1 MNTESFPENFIWGS
15 ATASYQ
21 IEGAAFDDGKGL
33 SVWDMMCRWEG
44 KIKNNDTGD
53 VACDFYHKY
62 KEDIALMKELGMQAF
77 RFSVSWP
84 RVLPDGIGKINQKG
98 LDFYDKV
105 VDELLNKNIEPFI
118 TLFHWDYPYELY
130 RKGDLLNDD
139 SPEWFAEFTKV
150 VVDKLSDRVKNW
162 MTVNEPQCYVGLGH
176 YVGMHAPGVKLDKP
190 EIMKMWHNMLLSHGR
205 AVQSIRANAKLP
217 SNIGTAPCA
226 RYFYPADENNENDIA
241 AAKNKFFECD
251 DLWGIAMWLDPICFG
266 KYPSDALEKY
276 SEIIPKI
283 NAEDLKIISTPID
296 FIGYNL
302 YQGSP
307 IKDDGNGNPIDVPFK
322 PGKPITL
329 FDWDITPRA
338 LRWTS
343 NFLYERYK
351 KPIYITENGMSNIDW
366 VSLDGKV
373 HDPQRI
379 DFLNRYIRELKKA
392 IDDGADVRGYFVW
405 SFMDN
410 FEWAEG
416 YKHRFGLVH
425 INYETL
431 KRTVKD
437 SAFWY
442 KKVIETN
449 GKFLFDALSD

>member
-1 MNTESFPENFIWGS
+1 MKTFPKNFVWGA

-21 IEGAAFDDGKGL
+21 IEGAAFEDGKGL
-33 SVWDMMCRWEG
+33 SVWDMMCRWEN

-62 KEDIALMKELGMQAF
+62 KEDIALMKELGLQAF
-77 RFSVSWP
+77 RFSISWP
-84 RVLPDGIGKINQKG
+84 RVLPNGIGKINEKG

-105 VDELLNKNIEPFI
+105 VDELLEKNIEPFI
-118 TLFHWDYPYELY
+118 TLFHWDYPYELF

-139 SPEWFAEFTKV
+139 SPEWFAEYTKV

-162 MTVNEPQCYVGLGH
+162 ITVNEPQCYVSHGH
-176 YVGMHAPGVKLDKP
+176 YAGGHAPGVKLDKP
-190 EIMKMWHNMLLSHGR
+190 EVMQIWHNMLLSHGR
-205 AVQSIRANAKLP
+205 AVQTIRANTKQP
-217 SNIGTAPCA
+217 CCIGMASCTS
-226 RYFYPADENNENDIA
+226 YFYPADENNEKDIA
-241 AAKNKFFECD
+241 AAKKKFFENND
-251 DLWGIAMWLDPICFG
+251 IWGIAMWLDPIIFG
-266 KYPSDALEKY
+266 KYPDNISEKIEKAMPEIKSD
-276 SEIIPKI
+276 
-283 NAEDLKIISTPID
+283 DMKIISEPVD

-307 IKDDGNGNPIDVPFK
+307 IKDDGNGKPADVPFGANK
-322 PGKPITL
+322 PLTFFEWYL
-329 FDWDITPRA
+329 TPEA
-338 LRWTS
+338 IRWTS
-343 NFLYERYK
+343 RFIFERYK
-351 KPIYITENGMSNIDW
+351 KPIYITESGMSNCDW

-379 DFLNRYIRELKKA
+379 DYLNRYLLEVKKS
-392 IDDGADVRGYFVW
+392 IDDGTDVRGYFVW

-431 KRTVKD
+431 ERTPKD
-437 SAFWY
+437 SAYWY

-449 GKFLFDALSD
+449 GEAL